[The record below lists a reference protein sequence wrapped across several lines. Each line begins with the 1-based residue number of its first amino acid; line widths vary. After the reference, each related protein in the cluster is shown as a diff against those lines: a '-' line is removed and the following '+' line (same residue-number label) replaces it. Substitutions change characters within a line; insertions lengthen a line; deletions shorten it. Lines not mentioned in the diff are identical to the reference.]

1 MDDKC
6 SYHFEL
12 WGGEEMASRRIC
24 GGKLRGSTETNP
36 SLLRHDDVV
45 TLFHEMG
52 HAIHHLFS
60 ECKEYGVSGVNGIA
74 WDTVEFPSQFL
85 ENFAY
90 EKGVLQK
97 FALHHE
103 SGEPMSGEL
112 LDKIKG
118 SKNFQSALGILRQIE
133 FALFDMRLH
142 SNFITGEEVQALL
155 DADTAGDS
163 LLKGSKLQQVQHGF
177 GHILSRW
184 L

>member
-1 MDDKC
+1 MPNL
-6 SYHFEL
+6 H
-12 WGGEEMASRRIC
+12 RN
-24 GGKLRGSTETNP
+24 NP

-142 SNFITGEEVQALL
+142 LKLHRGGGGSSPFGR
-155 DADTAGDS
+155 DTAGDS
-163 LLKGSKLQQVQHGF
+163 PPQSSKLQQVSTRLWTHLF
-177 GHILSRW
+177 RW